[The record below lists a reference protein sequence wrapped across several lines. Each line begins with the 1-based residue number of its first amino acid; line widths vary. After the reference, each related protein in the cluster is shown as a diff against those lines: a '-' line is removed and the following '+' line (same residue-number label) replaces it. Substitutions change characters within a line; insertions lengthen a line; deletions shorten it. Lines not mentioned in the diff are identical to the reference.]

1 MDKIPYLAFEL
12 RSHRIVGIFQ
22 IREEIMKHFF
32 FSPAGTFFNPI

>member
-12 RSHRIVGIFQ
+12 RSLRIVGIFQ

-32 FSPAGTFFNPI
+32 SSAGTFFNPI